1 MNKVLEN
8 LIFGFFGYKLGSS
21 KCGRE
26 FTQEEVDD
34 LIHSFLSQVP
44 LDAVIDCWMDA
55 NNCDTFKKRLD
66 VAYILDDK
74 ANHIL

>member
-21 KCGRE
+21 KCDRE
-26 FTQEEVDD
+26 FTQEEVEN